1 MDLRL
6 VAHAPNGD
14 RLGSI
19 PQPLSLEAAWPLN
32 DVGGLR
38 LAYAAG
44 AVGAELL
51 EQPCE
56 VAIEWSA
63 DGVTWTEPP
72 DGRFLR
78 ILRRGDSTDQAE
90 VVRYELPAFVWML
103 RKLILYSGSAPL
115 VDGKRAFL
123 SATPGAI
130 LRTWLT
136 EGQTRGALP
145 GVTWDF
151 TLTHDSAGV
160 EWAKVLTI
168 YYEPGLDLLT
178 TLINLAEQGVIDFQM
193 QGRELRVFNADT
205 LHNDLAAGDAPVD
218 LRYGRDITQ
227 APEVGTLEDAASA
240 VLVVGDAG
248 FQQSYVS
255 SAGHGPWGRWEM
267 FIGQGGVSDPG
278 TATLLADTAIKR
290 ASGERVQRTRSIA
303 LETARWL
310 PFRDYAPGDLVLA
323 PGEAAAMQSLRVR
336 QITLTRD
343 HKRALAGHL
352 VLNDR
357 LLERDLRLA
366 RRTAGIVGG
375 STSSG
380 GSGAKPAP
388 EAPAPRT
395 PTAPPGLIVD
405 SAAFIDTSGYARGQI
420 TATWGAVTQDVV
432 GVALDI
438 SGYELY
444 GRKNEVGLPWLL
456 LAVTPADDTTATY
469 SPLPVGET
477 WAFKV
482 RAVNNGRRGG
492 FSAPPVVE
500 AIADDPDAPPV
511 PTTPLLATRLGVVHV
526 SWDGLGAGAEPMPT
540 DLARVRVWMQDPLAP
555 GWEEIGYLDAAGSIV
570 VPGLPYGA
578 DRDFRFTAVDHSGN
592 ESAASPSA
600 TIATVPLVDGDAA
613 EGSITTGALAA
624 NAVTAAKVAAGA
636 IEASHIAAEAVTADK
651 LQAVLALATR
661 IVAGDP
667 GAARVELNEDGLE
680 AYDSGGAQTVTVSA
694 ASGAVSIVGQLST
707 GVVGR
712 RIIVNPAGSA
722 DPEIRWYPSTGTN
735 YARIFV
741 DNDGSIIHIS
751 GLNSGGDR
759 RSQVIQ
765 RGDEWRMHIYNPS
778 TALASGGYMFAQPT
792 QLEVGYND
800 PTPALNRWR
809 FTSTVAEYKGR
820 LDYFGGDAGLLMFSL
835 SINLNSGLST
845 IAWGSATML
854 TTPFC
859 AIGLTYSGTGV
870 VTSYMTA
877 RSTSGFNLRCDSSGA
892 VGSATA
898 MIWAWRK

>member
-6 VAHAPNGD
+6 VAYAPNAD
-14 RLGSI
+14 RLGML
-19 PQPLSLEAAWPLN
+19 PQPLSLEVAWPFN
-32 DVGGLR
+32 DVGSLR
-38 LAYAAG
+38 LAYPAH
-44 AVGAELL
+44 AVGAQLL

-63 DGVTWTEPP
+63 DGQTWTEPP

-78 ILRRGDSTDQAE
+78 ILRRGDGSDRAG
-90 VVRYELPAFVWML
+90 VLRYELPAYKWMF
-103 RKLILYSGSAPL
+103 RKLVLYAGAGQL
-115 VDGKRAFL
+115 VDGKRPFL
-123 SATPGAI
+123 SATPGEI
-130 LRTWLT
+130 LQTWLA
-136 EGQTRGALP
+136 EGQARGALP
-145 GVTWDF
+145 ELTWTF
-151 TLTHDSAGV
+151 TLTHDSAGAA
-160 EWAKVLTI
+160 WAKVLTI

-178 TLINLAEQGVIDFQM
+178 TLINLAEQGVIDFQV
-193 QGRELRVFNADT
+193 QGRELRVYNADT
-205 LHNDLAAGDAPVD
+205 VLRNDLAGGDAPVD
-218 LRYGRDITQ
+218 LRYGRDIIQ

-240 VLVVGDAG
+240 VLVVGDNG

-267 FIGQGGVSDPG
+267 YVGQGGVSDPG

-290 ASGERVQRTRSIA
+290 AAGERVQRTRSIA
-303 LETARWL
+303 VDTARWL

-343 HKRALAGHL
+343 HKKALTGHL

-357 LLERDLRLA
+357 LLERDIRLA

-375 STSSG
+375 STALG
-380 GSGAKPAP
+380 GSGARPAP
-388 EAPAPRT
+388 ETRPPRT
-395 PTAPPGLIVD
+395 PDEPAGLIVD
-405 SAAFIDTSGYARGQI
+405 SQAYIDTAGFARGQI
-420 TATWGAVTQDVV
+420 TATWGAVENDVA
-432 GVALDI
+432 GVALDV

-444 GRKNEVGLPWLL
+444 GRRNEVGLPWLL
-456 LAVTPADDTTATY
+456 LAVTEDDDTTATY
-469 SPLPVGET
+469 SPLPVGEE

-482 RAVNNGRRGG
+482 RAVNNGRKGG
-492 FSAPPVVE
+492 FSAAVVQL
-500 AIADDPDAPPV
+500 IADDPDAPSAPSAPV
-511 PTTPLLATRLGVVHV
+511 LATRLGVVHV
-526 SWDGLGAGAEPMPT
+526 TWDGLGEGGEQMPA

-578 DRDFRFTAVDHSGN
+578 DREFRFTAIDHSGN
-592 ESAASPSA
+592 ESPASASA
-600 TIATVPLVDGDAA
+600 TIATAPLVEGDAA

-636 IEASHIAAEAVTADK
+636 IEASHLAAAAVTADK
-651 LQAVLALATR
+651 LTAVLALASR

-667 GAARVELNEDGLE
+667 AGARVELNEDGLE
-680 AYDSGGAQTVTVSA
+680 AYAAGGGQTVSVSA

-707 GVVGR
+707 GLVGR
-712 RIIVNPAGSA
+712 RIIVNPSGST
-722 DPEIRWYPSTGTN
+722 DPEIRWYPAAGSN

-741 DNDGSIIHIS
+741 DPDGAIIHIS
-751 GLNSGGDR
+751 GANGDGTR

-765 RGDEWRMHIYNPS
+765 RGDEWRAHIYDPG
-778 TALASGGYMFAQPT
+778 TGLASGGYMFAQPS

-800 PTPALNRWR
+800 PSPSLNRWR
-809 FTSTVAEYKGR
+809 FTPTVAEYKGR
-820 LDYFGGDAGLLMFSL
+820 LDYFGGDAGLLMFSVT
-835 SINLNSGLST
+835 INLNSGLST
-845 IAWGSATML
+845 IAWGSATMQSV
-854 TTPFC
+854 PFC

-877 RSTSGFNLRCDSSGA
+877 RSTVGFNLRCDASGA
-892 VGSATA
+892 AGSATA